1 MDPSLVT
8 SLRGMKKSAQNL
20 GELSYCKDVSEIQEM
35 VAKLNSMIPHKTEKF
50 LQLKDSDITA
60 IQRLHSE
67 LVRLHS
73 ELCEKAMN
81 DEKEGLNQKQ
91 RGGKREGAGRKSFGI
106 KKPVSIALPQSVWD
120 DIDSLIQ
127 TGQYKS
133 YADFFRSATGFHG
146 LYDNI
151 NMRSLD

>member
-8 SLRGMKKSAQNL
+8 RFRYMKKTARNL
-20 GELSYCKDVSEIQEM
+20 LELSYCKDNDEIQGM
-35 VAKLNSMIPHKTEKF
+35 VEKLVLMIPHRTEKF
-50 LQLKDSDITA
+50 LELKDADISA
-60 IQRLHSE
+60 IQRLHSDIVH
-67 LVRLHS
+67 LS
-73 ELCEKAMN
+73 TKLCDRYCEA
-81 DEKEGLNQKQ
+81 EKEGLNQKQ
-91 RGGKREGAGRKSFGI
+91 RGGKREGAGRKSFGV

-120 DIDSLIQ
+120 DIDDLIQ
-127 TGQYKS
+127 NGQYKS